1 MQPSW
6 SDLALDALED
16 PVVVLEPVRDDAGN
30 VVDFAYRLAN
40 AAACAYNR
48 LPREQ
53 LLSTTMLSLFPGMAA
68 AGLLQPNIDV
78 LTTGNTLVL
87 TDVAYGN
94 EVHASE
100 ERRYDFRTVKAGGA
114 VVVTWRDVTERSRTT
129 RELRAMAFTD
139 SLTGLSSRTEGL
151 ARLRRSLGRDQ
162 RRGQGLAVA
171 FLDVDGLKA
180 TNDRLGHAAGD
191 ALLRAT
197 ALRIRGSVRD
207 NDDVIRVGGDEIVVL
222 LHGAASAQAAL
233 DVCEKIRQ
241 AASLPIRINDHDAAV
256 TVSIGVTMAME
267 GDTVE
272 SLLDRADAAM
282 YESKHQGGNRTTVA

>member
-6 SDLALDALED
+6 SDVALDALED
-16 PVVVLEPVRDDAGN
+16 PVVVLEPVRDDAGS
-30 VVDFAYRLAN
+30 VIDFAYRLAN
-40 AAACAYNR
+40 AAACAYNG

-53 LLSTTMLSLFPGMAA
+53 LLSTTLLSLFPGMSA

-87 TDVAYGN
+87 TDIVYGN

-100 ERRYDFRTVKAGGA
+100 ERRYDFRTVKAGDA
-114 VVVTWRDVTERSRTT
+114 VVVTWRDVTERSRTA

-139 SLTGLSSRTEGL
+139 SLTGLSSRAEGL
-151 ARLRRSLGRDQ
+151 ARLRRTLGRDQ

-197 ALRIRGSVRD
+197 ALRILASVRD
-207 NDDVIRVGGDEIVVL
+207 NDDVIRVGGDEIVIL

-233 DVCEKIRQ
+233 DVCEKIRH
-241 AASLPIRINDHDAAV
+241 ASSLPIKINDHDAAA
-256 TVSIGVTMAME
+256 TVSIGVTMATE
-267 GDTVE
+267 GDSVE
-272 SLLDRADAAM
+272 SVLDRADAAM